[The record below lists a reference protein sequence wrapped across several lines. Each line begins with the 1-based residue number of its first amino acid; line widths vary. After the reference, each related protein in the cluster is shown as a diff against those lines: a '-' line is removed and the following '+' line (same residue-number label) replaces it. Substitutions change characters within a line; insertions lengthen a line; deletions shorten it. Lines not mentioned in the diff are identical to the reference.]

1 MKLQKTTL
9 ILIFIA
15 LILAIGVYFL
25 EIQRASQP
33 NSNQANQQK
42 LFDFNESEIVG
53 LTISKIIDNKPQVIA
68 LAKEDQKTSFWQ
80 MQQPESSP
88 ANDAV
93 VDFLVGL
100 LVETRTNLPLV
111 VTDNQFLEYGLN
123 LPLATIEIKLQNQQ
137 TFTLILGKQTFDKGS
152 LYAYRE
158 AGNKNIENKT
168 STSTKLNDQP
178 KQVIIVPLNFQNAV
192 DRPLSEWKISP

>member
-9 ILIFIA
+9 VLMLVA

-25 EIQRASQP
+25 EMQRASQP

-42 LFDFNESEIVG
+42 LFDFQESEIIG
-53 LTISKIIDNKPQVIA
+53 LSISKVIDNKPQVIS
-68 LAKEDQKTSFWQ
+68 LVRGDQKTSLWQ
-80 MQQPESSP
+80 MQQPENSP

-100 LVETRTNLPLV
+100 LVETRTNPPLV
-111 VTDNQFLEYGLN
+111 ITDNQFIEYGLN

-137 TFTLILGKQTFDKGS
+137 TFQLILGKQTFDKNS
-152 LYAYRE
+152 VYATKE
-158 AGNKNIENKT
+158 IGNNGNPKT
-168 STSTKLNDQP
+168 SP
-178 KQVIIVPLNFQNAV
+178 KQVFLVPLNFQNAV
-192 DRPLSEWKISP
+192 DRPLSEWKT